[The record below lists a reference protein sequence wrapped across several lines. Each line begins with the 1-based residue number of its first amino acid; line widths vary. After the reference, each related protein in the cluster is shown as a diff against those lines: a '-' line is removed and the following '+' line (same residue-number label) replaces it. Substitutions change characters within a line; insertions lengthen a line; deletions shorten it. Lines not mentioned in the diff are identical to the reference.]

1 MRTQGSHALGRWGCL
16 NWAGG
21 GPNVAQTGESH
32 QQESGRGRLKVC
44 CWGIVVYETLC
55 HDTCLAQNAPMSLS
69 DSPVFQNTEMETI
82 KKRNVHLDRWP
93 CINCL
98 LGETLN
104 SSGQQPESAL
114 KKTWP
119 EGMNNRL
126 RIIAPPGPLGDF
138 LFFFFFF

>member
-1 MRTQGSHALGRWGCL
+1 M
-16 NWAGG
+16 
-21 GPNVAQTGESH
+21 AQTGESH
-32 QQESGRGRLKVC
+32 QQESGRERLKVC
-44 CWGIVVYETLC
+44 CWGITVYETLC

-104 SSGQQPESAL
+104 SLGQQPE
-114 KKTWP
+114 
-119 EGMNNRL
+119 
-126 RIIAPPGPLGDF
+126 
-138 LFFFFFF
+138 